1 MGRRLE
7 SSLACVGDLV
17 SLDRKGGYD
26 KFDNP
31 LCGNL
36 EDLEGIAQTIRYVKP
51 HVIVNAA
58 AYTDVDRAERDVTRA
73 NLVNFHAVQ
82 VLAQEA
88 AAMDCLL
95 IHYSTD
101 YVFDGSGD
109 LPWTESDTTSPLNAY
124 GRSKL
129 SGERAILSSGCRFH
143 IYRTSWVFDAQG
155 KNFAN
160 TMLRLAASEKIL
172 RVVNDQYGVP
182 TSAKFIAE
190 TTAKILSDQKDRLS
204 SSEIYNLVPNG
215 ETTWH
220 EYAEFLL
227 EQARKVGVDIATE
240 RVEAVSSS
248 EYPTH
253 ACRPNNSRLNNRKLR
268 DQFSVEV
275 PEWKQGV
282 VDFLKDINCIEK
294 NHSHLEEE
302 VIR

>member
-1 MGRRLE
+1 M
-7 SSLACVGDLV
+7 

-26 KFDNP
+26 EFDNP

-36 EDLEGIAQTIRYVKP
+36 EDLEGIARTIRYVKP

-58 AYTDVDRAERDVTRA
+58 AYTDVDRAEHDVTRA

-109 LPWTESDTTSPLNAY
+109 LPWTESDTTSPLNVY

-129 SGERAILSSGCRFH
+129 SGEQAMRSSGCRFH
-143 IYRTSWVFDAQG
+143 IYRTSWVFDAHG

-160 TMLRLAASEKIL
+160 TMLRLAESEKIL

-182 TSAKFIAE
+182 TSARFIAE
-190 TTAKILSDQKDRLS
+190 TTAKILFDQNSRLN

-227 EQARKVGVDIATE
+227 EQARMVGVDIATE
-240 RVEAVSSS
+240 RVEAVPSL

-253 ACRPNNSRLNNRKLR
+253 ACRPSNSRLDNKKLR
-268 DQFSVEV
+268 DQFSIEI

-282 VDFLKDINCIEK
+282 VEFLKDIKIIDK
-294 NHSHLEEE
+294 PLALEEE
-302 VIR
+302 EAVR